1 MPSCHIIQTVA
12 IHVAFEFPCYNFV
25 SCCSLCSRNS
35 ISSAALY
42 ILFKKCPLES
52 FVNLHL
58 FVLPML
64 KEKKPCSFSTG
75 DLLLTL
81 RVIRLEIGTI
91 SPIKVI
97 RSNILHVLWCQ

>member
-1 MPSCHIIQTVA
+1 MPGCHIIQTVA

-58 FVLPML
+58 FVLAML
-64 KEKKPCSFSTG
+64 KEKNPLQ
-75 DLLLTL
+75 LLNW
-81 RVIRLEIGTI
+81 RFAFDIE
-91 SPIKVI
+91 SY
-97 RSNILHVLWCQ
+97 

>member
-1 MPSCHIIQTVA
+1 MPGCHIIQTVA

-42 ILFKKCPLES
+42 ILLKKCPLES

-58 FVLPML
+58 FVLAML
-64 KEKKPCSFSTG
+64 KEKKNPAASQ
-75 DLLLTL
+75 
-81 RVIRLEIGTI
+81 LEI
-91 SPIKVI
+91 
-97 RSNILHVLWCQ
+97 CF

>member
-1 MPSCHIIQTVA
+1 MPRCHIIQTVA

-25 SCCSLCSRNS
+25 SCCSLCSCNS

-42 ILFKKCPLES
+42 VLFKKCPLES

-64 KEKKPCSFSTG
+64 KEKKNPAASQ
-75 DLLLTL
+75 
-81 RVIRLEIGTI
+81 LEI
-91 SPIKVI
+91 
-97 RSNILHVLWCQ
+97 CF

>member
-1 MPSCHIIQTVA
+1 MPGCHIIQTVA

-42 ILFKKCPLES
+42 VLFKKCPLES

-58 FVLPML
+58 FVLAML
-64 KEKKPCSFSTG
+64 KEKNPLQ
-75 DLLLTL
+75 LLNW
-81 RVIRLEIGTI
+81 RFAFDIE
-91 SPIKVI
+91 SY
-97 RSNILHVLWCQ
+97 